1 MEKENKV
8 DKETRMSVSIG
19 FGCIVYFIENMK
31 PNQLIIN
38 QIVWLNFTKRQFYN
52 DLINKLF
59 LETGT

>member
-31 PNQLIIN
+31 PNQLTLLNKKNDSKKII
-38 QIVWLNFTKRQFYN
+38 
-52 DLINKLF
+52 
-59 LETGT
+59 G